1 MSIIDVKGVSFGY
14 TDVPVVKNVT
24 LAIETGEFLGLV
36 GPNGSGKTTLLALML
51 GLRRPDEGSVQLF
64 GEPAHDC
71 SVSERI
77 GYVAQDAT
85 DVKADMPI
93 TVREVVAM
101 GRYPRAGFGT
111 LSDADR
117 AIVDDAL
124 ERTAITELAGRRLV
138 QLSGGQ
144 RQRVFIARA
153 LAAEA
158 DLLVLDEPTV
168 GVDADSREQFYDLLH
183 ELNDQG
189 ITIVLIEHDIGVVTK
204 HATQIVCMNREVYFH
219 GDSAEFVESDALA
232 QAYGANQQLL
242 QHGHTRP

>member
-1 MSIIDVKGVSFGY
+1 MNVIDVADVSFGY
-14 TDVPVVKNVT
+14 TDVPVVEDVT
-24 LAIETGEFLGLV
+24 LAVESGEFLGLV
-36 GPNGSGKTTLLALML
+36 GPNGSGKSTLLALML
-51 GLRRPDEGSVQLF
+51 GLRRPDTGIVELF
-64 GEPAHDC
+64 GEPAHDF
-71 SVSERI
+71 SHSERI

-111 LSDADR
+111 LSDDDR
-117 AIVDDAL
+117 GIVNDAM
-124 ERTAITELAGRRLV
+124 ERTEIADLTERRLV

-168 GVDADSREQFYDLLH
+168 GVDADSRERFYDLLH
-183 ELNDQG
+183 ELNERG
-189 ITIVLIEHDIGVVTK
+189 MTIVLIEHDIGVVTE
-204 HATQIVCMNREVYFH
+204 HASQIACMNREVYFH
-219 GDSAEFVESDALA
+219 GEPSKFVESDALSR
-232 QAYGANQQLL
+232 AYGANQRLL
-242 QHGHTRP
+242 EHGHAES